1 MDSERAVVVDV
12 SRALYEAAE
21 RLPSGSPWIG
31 AFCEIAQLMGGGEPR
46 EALSARERLRR
57 RGIQARARTSSNE
70 ARWPD
75 GHRARDA
82 HASGARLATVHAL
95 RPR

>member
-31 AFCEIAQLMGGGEPR
+31 AFCEIAQLMEGGEPR

-57 RGIQARARTSSNE
+57 RGIQARARTSAGE
-70 ARWPD
+70 ARWPA
-75 GHRARDA
+75 GHRARDV